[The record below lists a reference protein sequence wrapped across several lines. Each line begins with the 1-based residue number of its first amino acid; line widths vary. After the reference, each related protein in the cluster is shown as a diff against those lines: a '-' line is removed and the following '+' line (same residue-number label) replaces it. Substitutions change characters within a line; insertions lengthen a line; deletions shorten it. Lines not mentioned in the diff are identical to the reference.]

1 MSRDRRSGWL
11 VSFHLLHQELS
22 QPPFPPPLCVL
33 PSACPAAGVARSEGG
48 SLSAGDPCVLALPW
62 PFLLSP
68 LLPLKVIAFQASL
81 QRRSP
86 RALPGASPGFP
97 VGGFCWKRGRASV
110 GRELRAQERKAT
122 LLP

>member
-86 RALPGASPGFP
+86 QGSA
-97 VGGFCWKRGRASV
+97 GGFSWVPSGWVLLEKRKGFCGA
-110 GRELRAQERKAT
+110 
-122 LLP
+122 